1 MVFYELDMEKHV
13 NLYESANERKNKHI
27 QPTYN
32 NNNNILKKKGEKQME
47 RKNNDATSKWC
58 ARSFQ
63 NII

>member
-32 NNNNILKKKGEKQME
+32 NNNNILKKKEK
-47 RKNNDATSKWC
+47 SKW
-58 ARSFQ
+58 RERTTTQRVNGVHDLFR
-63 NII
+63 I

>member
-32 NNNNILKKKGEKQME
+32 NNNNILKKKRRKANGEKEQRRNE
-47 RKNNDATSKWC
+47 
-58 ARSFQ
+58 
-63 NII
+63 